1 MPFILDSPRTFLMPW
16 GRYPFLLLRLRDFL
30 GRYFILFLFFI
41 AACWFN
47 EALSLGFASLLPVL
61 IEPLAEMS
69 TVKLAFQCARNP
81 NAAAVWQ
88 EFIARVQ
95 GQLRQWALQALRTF
109 QQKEIAHY
117 REAVDDIVQ
126 EVYVRLVQNDCQGL
140 RAFNGK
146 SEDELFG
153 YLKRIAHN
161 VALNRMRQNA
171 AQKRPRLA
179 HSLDEL
185 TDSPSESHSH
195 RSQPRFVAQALDE
208 EIRIYELHEHLNHYL
223 DVVLRGPQKHRDK
236 MLFQLFHY
244 EGLTIEELE
253 KLPGLSLS
261 RHAIEVAINR
271 VSRRLAK
278 HIKQIKQ

>member
-1 MPFILDSPRTFLMPW
+1 MPL
-16 GRYPFLLLRLRDFL
+16 GNYPLLLLHLRTFL
-30 GRYFILFLFFI
+30 GRYFLLFLFFI
-41 AACWFN
+41 ATYCFN
-47 EALSLGFASLLPVL
+47 DALSFGLASLLPVL
-61 IEPLAEMS
+61 TEPLAEMS
-69 TVKLAFQCARNP
+69 TVKLALQCACNP
-81 NAAAVWQ
+81 DAPAFWQ

-95 GQLRQWALQALRTF
+95 RPLRLWALQALRTF

-126 EVYVRLVQNDCQGL
+126 EVYIRLVKNDCQGL
-140 RAFNGK
+140 HAFNGN

-153 YLKRIAHN
+153 YLKRITHN
-161 VALNRMRQNA
+161 VALNQMRQNA

-185 TDSPSESHSH
+185 TDNPSEGHSH
-195 RSQPRFVAQALDE
+195 RSQPRFVAHALDE

-261 RHAIEVAINR
+261 HHAIEVAINR